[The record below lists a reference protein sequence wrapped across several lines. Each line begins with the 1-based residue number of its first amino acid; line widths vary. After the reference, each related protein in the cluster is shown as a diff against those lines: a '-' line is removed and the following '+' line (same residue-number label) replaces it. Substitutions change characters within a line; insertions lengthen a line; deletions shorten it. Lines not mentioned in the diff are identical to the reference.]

1 MMEALMAKYL
11 ETLELAEP
19 QNFRNMTVV
28 PLLTPADGNQQYLT
42 LAEALKKK
50 QIKIKEVNDSGSVPE
65 LAVMN
70 AAEVP
75 VLLLDGEE
83 LKGAKQNR
91 VLNTTILVEQGIK
104 LTVPVSCTEHGRW
117 SYESHVFHD
126 SAVVLSPK
134 VRGAKVASVS
144 QSLEE
149 DRAFASDQSAVWD
162 GIAER
167 QACARVNS
175 HTGAMRDVYK
185 ARKGNLDEY
194 LKAFKPIEGQKGLLV
209 IINGKAAG
217 FDVVSRAPAYRL
229 LHDRLA
235 RSYALDAMLDREKG
249 TAVDYKAVGA
259 QFISDAGK
267 CGEKIYPSVGL
278 GWDYRFEGDSMV
290 GSALAHKDEVIHMA
304 FFRSPDGPE
313 HHGPISSYRMRR
325 GFRTHRHGS
334 GQVGIE

>member
-11 ETLELAEP
+11 ATMELAEP
-19 QNFRNMTVV
+19 QTFRNMTVI
-28 PLLTPADGNQQYLT
+28 PILTPGDGSQQYLT

-50 QIKIKEVNDSGSVPE
+50 QIKVKEVSDSGSVPE

-83 LKGAKQNR
+83 LRGAKQNR
-91 VLNTTILVEQGIK
+91 VLNTTILVEQGTN

-117 SYESHVFHD
+117 SYESRVFHD
-126 SAVVLSPK
+126 SATVLSPK

-175 HTGAMRDVYK
+175 PTGAMRDVYK
-185 ARKGNLDEY
+185 ARQGNLDEY
-194 LKAFKPIEGQKGLLV
+194 LKAFKPIERQKGLLV

-217 FDVVSRAPAYRL
+217 FDVVSRAPAYGV

-235 RSYALDAMLDREKG
+235 RSYALDAMLERGKG
-249 TAVDYKAVGA
+249 TAADYKAVGV

-267 CGEKIYPSVGL
+267 CTEKIYPSVGL
-278 GWDYRFEGDSMV
+278 GWDYRFEGDGLV
-290 GSALAHKDEVIHMA
+290 GSALALKEEVIHMA
-304 FFRSPDGPE
+304 FFRCPDE
-313 HHGPISSYRMRR
+313 TEDQRPISSYRMRR
-325 GFRTHRHGS
+325 GFRTHGHGA